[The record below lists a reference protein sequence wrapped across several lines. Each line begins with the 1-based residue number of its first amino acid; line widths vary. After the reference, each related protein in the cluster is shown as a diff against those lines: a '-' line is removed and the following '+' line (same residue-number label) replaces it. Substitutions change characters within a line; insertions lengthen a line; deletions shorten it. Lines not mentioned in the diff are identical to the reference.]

1 MISVIV
7 PIYGVEKYIR
17 KCVESISAQNMSE
30 LEIILV
36 DDGSPDEC
44 PKICDEYARKDG
56 RIKVVHKE
64 NGGLVSA
71 RKAGLEASSGEY
83 VGFVDGDDRIE
94 PDMYSEFQLII
105 DKYAPDMIVSEYCC
119 DFDGKTEM
127 SAQCFRE
134 GLYSKKQ
141 LFTEIYPKILYSGR
155 FYRFGIS
162 PNCWSKVFKK
172 ELLKKNLMQ
181 VDSRTRMGEDA
192 AFTYPCM
199 LDAKDICY
207 INKPFYHYRIIA
219 SSMSRGYDGELEGI
233 IMLPYESL
241 KAANEKCGFDMTE
254 QLNYYL
260 LFLVNFLIRNEAKV
274 LNAKSREQVKR
285 TIKKIVKNIEVR
297 TAVRRVRLS
306 VLPVHTKIIV
316 CFLRLRSV
324 LGLYI
329 YMMLFTKYS
338 ERRK

>member
-1 MISVIV
+1 MISIIV
-7 PIYGVEKYIR
+7 PIYKVEKYIK
-17 KCVESISAQNMSE
+17 KCVDSILSQTYRE
-30 LEIILV
+30 LEVILV
-36 DDGSPDEC
+36 DDGSPDRC
-44 PKICDEYARKDG
+44 PALCDEYTKKD
-56 RIKVVHKE
+56 RRVKVIHKE

-71 RKAGLEASSGEY
+71 RKAGVSAATGDY
-83 VGFVDGDDRIE
+83 IGFVDGDDWIE
-94 PDMYSEFQLII
+94 PDMYMEIAEAIEKFVPDMVVTEFYSEFSTHTDVSDQIFENEFYNKEKLITDI
-105 DKYAPDMIVSEYCC
+105 YPRML
-119 DFDGKTEM
+119 FDGK
-127 SAQCFRE
+127 
-134 GLYSKKQ
+134 
-141 LFTEIYPKILYSGR
+141 
-155 FYRFGIS
+155 FYRFGIN

-181 VDSRTRMGEDA
+181 VASRTRMGEDA

>member
-17 KCVESISAQNMSE
+17 KCVESILAQNMSE

-172 ELLKKNLMQ
+172 ELLEKNLAL
-181 VDSRTRMGEDA
+181 VDDRTRMGEDA
-192 AFTYPCM
+192 AFTFACM
-199 LDAKDICY
+199 LDAGSIYCTKST
-207 INKPFYHYRIIA
+207 KYHYRILQ
-219 SSMSRGYDGELEGI
+219 SSMSREYDEKLEEI
-233 IMLPYESL
+233 IYLPYEAI
-241 KAANEKCGFDMTE
+241 KKYNEKSSFDISE
-254 QLNYYL
+254 QLAYYHIYL
-260 LFLVNFLIRNEAKV
+260 ANFLIRNEAKAKIKDKKFAKRLLADSELKKSAETV
-274 LNAKSREQVKR
+274 IGGKLPSHTRFIANAIRKDKAFALN
-285 TIKKIVKNIEVR
+285 IYI
-297 TAVRRVRLS
+297 RLMGG
-306 VLPVHTKIIV
+306 
-316 CFLRLRSV
+316 RLRKKN
-324 LGLYI
+324 G
-329 YMMLFTKYS
+329 K
-338 ERRK
+338 